1 MTTSPLSLTFPD
13 RASATLTS
21 PRLPDYSR
29 IWYAMGMLEHIVRVG
44 GVIPGGA
51 A

>member
-1 MTTSPLSLTFPD
+1 MTTSHLSLTFLE
-13 RASATLTS
+13 RASATRTS

-29 IWYAMGMLEHIVRVG
+29 MWYAIGMLEHIVRVG